1 MGRRRSEEDSIAALE
16 FAFCNFEN
24 DDEAPRRPSK
34 RRSKRRR
41 EREKD
46 KIAAKYLDANESL
59 GAPDTFSHPNP
70 LADDERK
77 EDPQTLS
84 RSSSSSSVSS
94 LGEEATRVRGRRA
107 PACFAAAASGLFAVA
122 CYVALAAPPAA
133 GAVVG
138 AWAAPR
144 TLGGDVV
151 AVADGG
157 DLEALQWRYEGWDG
171 AAYATKTSA
180 PLALAACGLRPY
192 GCVGSFS
199 LGGAYGDDVFDFVEI
214 SAKASAGVLDVA
226 VRERRAAGDDT
237 TRSLRVDYGA
247 LPALVT
253 AEVELSLAESEERRP
268 FLRRRRATRAVRYA
282 GSRTRLQ
289 DPDADRGARLVL
301 RASGAVVREESRPLA
316 LSILADLGGA
326 LAVVA
331 AGIALLAV
339 VFAAARSLARAL
351 RRRGGG
357 AAPAPDV
364 IDV

>member
-1 MGRRRSEEDSIAALE
+1 M
-16 FAFCNFEN
+16 
-24 DDEAPRRPSK
+24 
-34 RRSKRRR
+34 
-41 EREKD
+41 
-46 KIAAKYLDANESL
+46 
-59 GAPDTFSHPNP
+59 
-70 LADDERK
+70 
-77 EDPQTLS
+77 
-84 RSSSSSSVSS
+84 
-94 LGEEATRVRGRRA
+94 
-107 PACFAAAASGLFAVA
+107 
-122 CYVALAAPPAA
+122 
-133 GAVVG
+133 
-138 AWAAPR
+138 
-144 TLGGDVV
+144 
-151 AVADGG
+151 
-157 DLEALQWRYEGWDG
+157 
-171 AAYATKTSA
+171 
-180 PLALAACGLRPY
+180 
-192 GCVGSFS
+192 GSFS

-214 SAKASAGVLDVA
+214 SAKASAGVMDVA
-226 VRERRAAGDDT
+226 VRERRDAGDDT